1 MPSVWRHDPDAVLDY
16 TIDWSQ
22 WLGDGETIAASTWDV
37 PAGLTEVDESET
49 TTATSVRV
57 SGGTA
62 GTEPHRDVDRP
73 RRRPDDQAERQRT
86 VTCGTRAHCASCAPP
101 LTRHAAPP

>member
-62 GTEPHRDVDRP
+62 GTMYSVTNHIVTSTGQEDDRTI
-73 RRRPDDQAERQRT
+73 RLNVSER
-86 VTCGTRAHCASCAPP
+86 
-101 LTRHAAPP
+101 